1 MKMISKKL
9 CVFLSF
15 VFLCAMAHASIVF
28 QADAGFPGA
37 CGLRYEDCFETRN
50 PVKTSLGFGL
60 GDISFSAAWEFNS
73 HDGERLHFFT
83 GVDVGYFCCAH
94 PVTLTFG
101 TMFQLFRTELFSFE
115 LSGSLKAGP
124 SFGWWGSVSVYLQ
137 PSVDLVMMGKSRR
150 GFYGGMGI
158 TTIHSWNGAYYQDFG
173 WNSRW
178 DWFAGAHLFLGF
190 RIL

>member
-1 MKMISKKL
+1 
-9 CVFLSF
+9 
-15 VFLCAMAHASIVF
+15 MAHASIVF

-50 PVKTSLGFGL
+50 PVRTSLGFGL

-124 SFGWWGSVSVYLQ
+124 SFGWWGSVSAYLQ